1 MQVRR
6 LSELKRTQAQMLV
19 DMRAGQAVGALTAD
33 VDEPVAGSGLVL
45 GRVEAVVASDEAL
58 GAHLVVAKLK
68 ASGTPATFVDDTVA
82 SRVYYPAPGK
92 VVGDYAVDDFVLC
105 CLIDG
110 VRIALLLS

>member
-1 MQVRR
+1 MRVRR

-33 VDEPVAGSGLVL
+33 VDEPVAGSGLAL

-68 ASGTPATFVDDTVA
+68 LDRGESG
-82 SRVYYPAPGK
+82 PGIIK
-92 VVGDYAVDDFVLC
+92 
-105 CLIDG
+105 
-110 VRIALLLS
+110 VRITFPGICQ